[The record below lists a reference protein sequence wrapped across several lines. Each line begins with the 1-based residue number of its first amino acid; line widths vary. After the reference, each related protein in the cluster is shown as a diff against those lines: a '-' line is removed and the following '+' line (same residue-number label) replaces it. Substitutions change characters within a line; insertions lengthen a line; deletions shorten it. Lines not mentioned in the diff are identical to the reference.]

1 MRSTDYPLQFDIEN
15 IRLINA
21 AELDFELEGLPTSGV
36 VKNGLVPTDT
46 PDKATFQVRAYPNPA
61 SDQLYISVQGAQLE
75 KARLMAPDGRTVL
88 QTQPGQS
95 EVSLQH
101 LPEGL
106 YLLQVWTSEGP
117 TTRRILIARYY

>member
-1 MRSTDYPLQFDIEN
+1 MRGTDYPLQFDIEN

-21 AELDFELEGLPTSGV
+21 AELDFELEGLATSGV

-46 PDKATFQVRAYPNPA
+46 PDKATFQVQAYPNPA
-61 SDQLYISVQGAQLE
+61 SDQLRISVQGAQLE
-75 KARLMAPDGRTVL
+75 KVRLMAPDGRTVL

-95 EVSLQH
+95 EVNLQH

-117 TTRRILIARYY
+117 ATQRILIAR